1 MRAVACRGGVCFEAS
16 PAMVAEL
23 QPDIERMIREREFFA
38 LRRELAGW
46 PPPDLARLISELET
60 DEQVIVFRILPRKL
74 ATDVFEY
81 LDLEV
86 QEQLLKTMAQTDV
99 ARILNDMAPDDRTEL
114 LEELPAVIT
123 RQMLALLTPGERAVA
138 VSLLGYPEG
147 SIGRL
152 MTPDYVR
159 VKREWTVQHALD
171 HIRRHGRDSE
181 TLSII
186 YVVDERGALIDDIR
200 IREFLLAE
208 PESLISE
215 LMDERFVALKAT
227 DDQEAAVSVFRDE
240 DRSALPVTDSTGVL
254 IGIVTFDDVLDVAEE
269 EATEDFHKVA
279 SVGPRVAVLNEGGE
293 ATLYEL
299 EDGKYKRPGKDWLGF
314 VGKRVEVAGRV
325 RAKGDRRFVKV
336 DALKTLA
343 DAPAATEQLPNVV
356 GNEAELVLKDLFG
369 VEQRLSALRG
379 RVVVLN
385 FWATYCAPCRK
396 EMPDLAATQN
406 QYAALGVQVVGAS
419 AETSEDRQK
428 VLEFVRETRVNFPVW
443 LGATVADMARFG
455 LGPDLPGTA
464 IVGRDGKIVWLT
476 RGVVNE
482 AELKRQL
489 DTLLAR
495 DEREAREQRASAK
508 VRARDASS
516 VPS

>member
-1 MRAVACRGGVCFEAS
+1 VRAVACRGGVCFEAS

-114 LEELPAVIT
+114 LEELPAAIT

-186 YVVDERGALIDDIR
+186 YVVDDRGALIDDIR

-269 EATEDFHKVA
+269 EATEDIQKFGGTEALEDPYMQTTFA
-279 SVGPRVAVLNEGGE
+279 SMIRKRAGWLVLLFFGEMLTATAMGYFEDEIQRAVVLALFVPLIISSGGNSGSQA
-293 ATLYEL
+293 ATLVIRALALGEVTLRDWWRVMRREILSGLTLGSILGLIGFLRIEL
-299 EDGKYKRPGKDWLGF
+299 WSQFSDFYGPHATEVALTVGFTLVGIVMWGTLAGSMLPFALRRLGF
-314 VGKRVEVAGRV
+314 DPATSSAPFIATLVDVTGLVIYFTVA
-325 RAKGDRRFVKV
+325 
-336 DALKTLA
+336 ALI
-343 DAPAATEQLPNVV
+343 
-356 GNEAELVLKDLFG
+356 
-369 VEQRLSALRG
+369 LRG
-379 RVVVLN
+379 
-385 FWATYCAPCRK
+385 
-396 EMPDLAATQN
+396 
-406 QYAALGVQVVGAS
+406 
-419 AETSEDRQK
+419 
-428 VLEFVRETRVNFPVW
+428 
-443 LGATVADMARFG
+443 
-455 LGPDLPGTA
+455 
-464 IVGRDGKIVWLT
+464 
-476 RGVVNE
+476 
-482 AELKRQL
+482 
-489 DTLLAR
+489 TLL
-495 DEREAREQRASAK
+495 
-508 VRARDASS
+508 
-516 VPS
+516 